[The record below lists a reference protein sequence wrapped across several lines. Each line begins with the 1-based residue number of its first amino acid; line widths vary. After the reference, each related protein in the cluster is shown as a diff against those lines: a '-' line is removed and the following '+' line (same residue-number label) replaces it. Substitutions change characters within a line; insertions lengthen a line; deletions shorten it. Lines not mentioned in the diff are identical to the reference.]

1 MSVVSVY
8 NKELWLLLRKKVV
21 KGRRDSCVLAE
32 ESEEEEKVVEVAVEV
47 KSRRND
53 PFILLLDTI

>member
-1 MSVVSVY
+1 MSVVSVHK
-8 NKELWLLLRKKVV
+8 NELWLLLRKKVV
-21 KGRRDSCVLAE
+21 KGRRDSLVVVAQE
-32 ESEEEEKVVEVAVEV
+32 REVEVAVEV